1 MYDLGGLVKIKTQAL
16 MHAQCTSY
24 IPILQLQCSAKA
36 LVATLSTLFMSK
48 LELEVFHHSVQYFM
62 FMSSVGK
69 QSTLYV
75 GYDEVERP

>member
-1 MYDLGGLVKIKTQAL
+1 
-16 MHAQCTSY
+16 MH
-24 IPILQLQCSAKA
+24 ILHPNIATIMFHEA
-36 LVATLSTLFMSK
+36 LVATLSTLFMSE

-62 FMSSVGK
+62 FMSWVGK

>member
-1 MYDLGGLVKIKTQAL
+1 MFHQ
-16 MHAQCTSY
+16 
-24 IPILQLQCSAKA
+24 A

-48 LELEVFHHSVQYFM
+48 LELEAFHHSVQYFM
-62 FMSSVGK
+62 FMSWVGK